1 LSKPIRAHDAL
12 WDAHRLKE
20 ETRRLKEETA
30 SFLALKRLGPTAVVR
45 RRGRELRKRVKG
57 FERMMD
63 RLVAFDE
70 KPEDGNLT
78 RPEDARAERIAR
90 ALLKVG
96 GIIRRGPGGDQHVN

>member
-1 LSKPIRAHDAL
+1 MSTDKHDAL

-30 SFLALKRLGPTAVVR
+30 SFLALKRLGSTAVVR
-45 RRGRELRKRVKG
+45 RRGRELRKRVKRV
-57 FERMMD
+57 ERMLD
-63 RLVAFDE
+63 RLVAFGG

-78 RPEDARAERIAR
+78 RPEDDARAEQIAR

-96 GIIRRGPGGDQHVN
+96 GKHGN